1 MKTVTIGI
9 IGFGT
14 VGRGVFEVL
23 SKNGGLVAQRTG
35 IQIKI
40 ASICDNNPDTLR
52 PVEHQLKTT
61 AVWQELVD
69 DPSIDIIVELIGGLE
84 PAGEII
90 LSALK
95 KGKSVVTANKKLLA
109 ERGGAIFG
117 AAAGSAGL
125 LRFEAAVGG
134 GIPCL
139 LALSTGMAANRIK
152 SIIGILNGTTNYILS
167 RMERDLLPFDD
178 VLKEAQQKGFAEADP
193 SFDINGFDAGHKI
206 SILAM
211 LAYGKSIDYT
221 QIAIEGISRIS
232 KLDIKYAKD
241 MGYIIKL
248 LGIARM
254 TDDLLDISVH
264 LTMLPEIH
272 PLASVRDEFNA
283 IMIDG
288 DMTAPI
294 LLYGKG
300 AGSAPTAS
308 AVISDII
315 QIASEPSVKMHYPPG
330 EAAIFLSND
339 KRVSKYYLR
348 LYTKDQPGILSKITG
363 ILGQHSVSIASL
375 IQRETS
381 ASWVPLIF
389 TTHSVNE
396 ASMMQAVRELNETS
410 LIKEDMLIMRIED

>member
-52 PVEHQLKTT
+52 PVENQLKTT

-90 LSALK
+90 LTALK

-117 AAAGSAGL
+117 AAASSAGL

-139 LALSTGMAANRIK
+139 LVLGTGMAANRIK

-167 RMERDLLPFDD
+167 RMERDLLSFDD

-211 LAYGKSIDYT
+211 LAYGKSIDYA

-232 KLDIKYAKD
+232 ELDIKYAKD

-300 AGSAPTAS
+300 AGSVPTAS

-315 QIASEPSVKMHYPPG
+315 QIASEPSVKMHYLLD
-330 EAAIFLSND
+330 EAAAFLPNN

-348 LYTKDQPGILSKITG
+348 LYTKDEPGILSKITG
-363 ILGQHSVSIASL
+363 ILGQHFVSIASL

-396 ASMMQAVRELNETS
+396 ASVMQAVRELDETS

>member
-1 MKTVTIGI
+1 MKTVTVGI

-14 VGRGVFEVL
+14 VGRGVFEVI
-23 SKNGGLVAQRTG
+23 SKNSGLIAERTG
-35 IQIKI
+35 IRIEI
-40 ASICDNNPDTLR
+40 AAVCDNNPSVLAQ
-52 PVEHQLKTT
+52 VEHQLKNT
-61 AVWQELVD
+61 AVWRELTD
-69 DPSIDIIVELIGGLE
+69 DPSIDVIIELIGGLE

-90 LSALK
+90 LSALE
-95 KGKSVVTANKKLLA
+95 KGKSVITANKKLLA
-109 ERGGAIFG
+109 ERGSALFG
-117 AAAGSAGL
+117 AANNSSGSL
-125 LRFEAAVGG
+125 KFEAAVGG

-139 LALSTGMAANRIK
+139 LALNTGMAANHIN

-167 RMERDLLPFDD
+167 RMERELLPFED
-178 VLKEAQQKGFAEADP
+178 VLKEAQRKGFAEADP
-193 SFDINGFDAGHKI
+193 SFDIDGFDAGHKI

-211 LAYGKSIDYT
+211 LAYNKSINYA
-221 QIAIEGISRIS
+221 QIGIEGISRIS
-232 KLDIKYAKD
+232 ELDIKYAKD
-241 MGYIIKL
+241 MGYVIKL

-264 LTMLPEIH
+264 PTMLPEMH

-315 QIASEPSVKMHYPPG
+315 QIASEPSVKRYYSSG
-330 EAAIFLSND
+330 EAAGFLPND

-348 LYTKDQPGILSKITG
+348 LYTKDEPGILSKITG
-363 ILGQHSVSIASL
+363 ILGKYSVSIASL

-381 ASWVPLIF
+381 ESWIPLIF

-396 ASMMQAVRELNETS
+396 ASVILAVKELNETPFV
-410 LIKEDMLIMRIED
+410 KENPLMIRIED